1 MKVGNGGCH
10 GYSSVSGN
18 PYEFPPDNPH
28 VAANIFK
35 LFFRE
40 LPEPLFTYA
49 LYDDFFQAGTLT
61 PLTFW
66 HIQSLATD
74 EKIDRVKRVK
84 ELLPELPLVHL
95 KVLEFVLQFL
105 LRVSSFAAQN
115 KMDAK
120 NLGIVFEPTLLR
132 KRMIYMDQD
141 QPSLPQLAT
150 QAASNLIE
158 TLILNYRYIFPVS
171 KK

>member
-1 MKVGNGGCH
+1 MV
-10 GYSSVSGN
+10 
-18 PYEFPPDNPH
+18 
-28 VAANIFK
+28 
-35 LFFRE
+35 
-40 LPEPLFTYA
+40 
-49 LYDDFFQAGTLT
+49 
-61 PLTFW
+61 
-66 HIQSLATD
+66 SLATD

-84 ELLPELPLVHL
+84 ELLPELPLAHL

-105 LRVSSFAAQN
+105 LRVSSFAPQN

-158 TLILNYRYIFPVS
+158 TLILNYRYIFPIS